1 VILAVFAFSA
11 AGKALKTRLA
21 ALLER
26 EGYRI
31 CPVSSG
37 IALSEAVGRA
47 FQEAQ
52 GLIFIGACGI
62 AVRGIAP
69 FIKSKTRDPA
79 VLVLDENGT
88 WVISLLSGHIGG
100 ANALARTV
108 AALLDAQPVITTAT
122 DLRGVFAV
130 DLWAA
135 AWSLVIGSM
144 EKAKTLSARLL
155 AGEEIPLQSDYP
167 VTGPLPQGLKEVSQ
181 DSNAA
186 FGMIITIFTKPETR
200 QEWLRLIPRSV
211 YLGIGCRKGTPLHI
225 LDRTITA
232 ALEARHIDIRS
243 IAGAGTIDLKKDE
256 PGLAALC
263 EEKRWPLHSYSA
275 EQLMA
280 VPGGF
285 TGSPFVEAVTGADNV
300 CERAAV
306 MASGR
311 GNLLFGKYAGE
322 GVTVA
327 GAEKPPA
334 FGFEEEL

>member
-1 VILAVFAFSA
+1 MILAIFAFSA
-11 AGKALKTRLA
+11 AGKDLKTRLE

-26 EGYRI
+26 EGHRI
-31 CPVSSG
+31 CPVPSG
-37 IALSEAVGRA
+37 IALSEAVARV
-47 FQEAQ
+47 FQKAQ
-52 GLIFIGACGI
+52 ALIFIGACGI

-69 FIKSKTRDPA
+69 FIKSKTTDPA

-100 ANALARTV
+100 ANALTCTV

-122 DLRGVFAV
+122 DLQGVFAV
-130 DLWAA
+130 DLWATA
-135 AWSLVIGSM
+135 RSLVIGSM

-155 AGEEIPLQSDYP
+155 AGEEIPVQSDYP

-186 FGMIITIFTKPETR
+186 FGMTITIFTKPETR
-200 QEWLRLIPRSV
+200 REWLRLIPRSV
-211 YLGIGCRKGTPLHI
+211 YLGIGCRKGTPLHT

-232 ALEARHIDIRS
+232 ALDARHIDLRS
-243 IAGAGTIDLKKDE
+243 IAGVGTIDLKKDE

-263 EEKRWPLHSYSA
+263 EEKGWPLHSYSA
-275 EQLMA
+275 EQLMR
-280 VPGGF
+280 VPGDF

-306 MASGR
+306 MASDC

-327 GAEKPPA
+327 GAEKPPVLC
-334 FGFEEEL
+334 FEEDR